1 MRHFAGDDVSYLGWI
16 ADHTGSFVLS
26 TTRSPSASYL
36 MLHRANCWTIT
47 RLQPTATTFT
57 GDYSKVCG
65 ERGEPGAYARTAGA
79 TVSAC
84 GHCR

>member
-1 MRHFAGDDVSYLGWI
+1 
-16 ADHTGSFVLS
+16 
-26 TTRSPSASYL
+26 

-65 ERGEPGAYARTAGA
+65 QRGELEAFARTLGVTAS
-79 TVSAC
+79 TC
-84 GHCR
+84 GHCM